1 MAKIYLFIGV
11 LSLSAFAWAQY
22 RGIGLFDDTVDSSHA
37 HSSSGGRSGHR
48 TTFHK

>member
-22 RGIGLFDDTVDSSHA
+22 RGIGLFDETVGSSQ
-37 HSSSGGRSGHR
+37 SSGRSGHR

>member
-22 RGIGLFDDTVDSSHA
+22 RGIGLFDDTVNSSQG
-37 HSSSGGRSGHR
+37 HSRGTRS
-48 TTFHK
+48 TYHK

>member
-37 HSSSGGRSGHR
+37 QNSGRSGHR